1 MLVLTRKP
9 GESVLIGD
17 DITITILETRGDGVR
32 IGIDAPR
39 GVRIQRDEIVRAL
52 TEANVAAVTA
62 ADDGHTRILE
72 ALGLSPAAAAAVAIP
87 EAAAA
92 PGALD
97 QIADAQS

>member
-52 TEANVAAVTA
+52 TEANVAAATA
-62 ADDGHTRILE
+62 ADDGHTRILA
-72 ALGLSPAAAAAVAIP
+72 ALGLSPVAAPSAVPPEAAVAP
-87 EAAAA
+87 AAIDPA
-92 PGALD
+92 
-97 QIADAQS
+97 ADA

>member
-1 MLVLTRKP
+1 
-9 GESVLIGD
+9 
-17 DITITILETRGDGVR
+17 
-32 IGIDAPR
+32 
-39 GVRIQRDEIVRAL
+39 VRAL

-62 ADDGHTRILE
+62 ADDGHTRILA

-92 PGALD
+92 PEALD